1 MLPHTLFYNHRYSTS
16 IMSASWRTH
25 IIRDISNVRHNLPI
39 LLHEESEDLREEIQ
53 QLKQLLR
60 DIDSYHQ
67 FFGQDMLADAQHMD
81 ETLDRMSHFLASFPG
96 VTPEGRENVFKNSEV
111 CTWEVLIMKDDDKE
125 WTCEFEVMVEGRL
138 KKVMDEF
145 EVFWGL
151 YQEAERELEGLRR
164 LAIKARWEEVGL
176 KR

>member
-1 MLPHTLFYNHRYSTS
+1 
-16 IMSASWRTH
+16 MSASWRTH

-67 FFGQDMLADAQHMD
+67 FFGQVMLADALHMD

-111 CTWEVLIMKDDDKE
+111 CTWEVLVMKDDDEE
-125 WTCEFEVMVEGRL
+125 WTCEFEVTVEGRL

-151 YQEAERELEGLRR
+151 YQEAERELEELRR

-176 KR
+176 KK

>member
-1 MLPHTLFYNHRYSTS
+1 
-16 IMSASWRTH
+16 
-25 IIRDISNVRHNLPI
+25 
-39 LLHEESEDLREEIQ
+39 
-53 QLKQLLR
+53 
-60 DIDSYHQ
+60 
-67 FFGQDMLADAQHMD
+67 MD

-111 CTWEVLIMKDDDKE
+111 CTWEVLIMKDDDEE